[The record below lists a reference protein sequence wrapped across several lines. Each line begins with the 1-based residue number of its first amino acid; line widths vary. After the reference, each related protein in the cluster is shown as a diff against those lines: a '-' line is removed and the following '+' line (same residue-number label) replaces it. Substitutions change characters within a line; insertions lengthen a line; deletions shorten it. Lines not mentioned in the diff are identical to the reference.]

1 MTNEHH
7 PPTGRF
13 AAKVAIVTGAGG
25 GIGRAT
31 AARLASEGA
40 TVVVND
46 VSTPAIDAAV
56 ESIVATGGRA
66 VPGLADIT
74 SEPEVQALVQRV
86 VADHGAVDIL
96 VNNAGGAMPGTNW
109 GPVETS
115 TLADWNGFLALNLTG
130 PFLCTRAVLPSMLA
144 TGRGHI
150 VSVGSISGTNGQTGG
165 AGYAAAKA
173 GLAALV
179 SSVAKEAGAR
189 GISCNGIIVGN
200 APFPTRPPDR
210 QALLD
215 SWVHLDR
222 VGRHDE
228 FAAAIAFLCSED
240 ASYLSGAMIPVD
252 GGFHQFRML

>member
-1 MTNEHH
+1 MNRF
-7 PPTGRF
+7 TG
-13 AAKVAIVTGAGG
+13 KVAIITGAGG

-40 TVVVND
+40 TVVIND
-46 VSTPAIDAAV
+46 VNGAAIDDAVAAIAA
-56 ESIVATGGRA
+56 EGGRA
-66 VPGLADIT
+66 VAGLADIT
-74 SEPEVQALVQRV
+74 DEAAVRELVGRTV
-86 VADHGAVDIL
+86 RELGFVDIL
-96 VNNAGGAMPGTNW
+96 VNNAGGAMPGTSW

-115 TLADWNGFLALNLTG
+115 SLADWNGFLALNLTG
-130 PFLCTRAVLPSMLA
+130 PFLCTREVLPSMLA
-144 TGRGHI
+144 RGRGHI

-173 GLAALV
+173 GLEALV
-179 SSVAKEAGAR
+179 SSVAKETGAR

-200 APFPTRPPDR
+200 APHPTRTPER
-210 QALLD
+210 QDLLD

-252 GGFHQFRML
+252 GGFHKFRML